1 VGLVGLCWAD
11 KYKGCDPVKQTGCT
25 VPGTA
30 CYVSLESLP
39 GSPIAYCDYPRTAS
53 ADGAKCLY
61 SNQCAAGQVCGP
73 DGTSATNRICKRICD
88 ARDGG
93 VGDAGGDAGTPKC
106 DLNGNYPTCT
116 PISGSYATPAG
127 LCE

>member
-1 VGLVGLCWAD
+1 
-11 KYKGCDPVKQTGCT
+11 

-39 GSPIAYCDYPRTAS
+39 GSPLAYCDYPRTGS
-53 ADGAKCLY
+53 ADGAKCLFG
-61 SNQCAAGQVCGP
+61 NQCAAGQVCELN
-73 DGTSATNRICKRICD
+73 GTSTSDRICKRICD

-93 VGDAGGDAGTPKC
+93 VGDAGDAGDGGTDPTC
-106 DLNGNYPTCT
+106 SNPNYPDCT
-116 PISGSYATPAG
+116 PIAGSYATPAG